1 MPKWCVIQPGW
12 LVRQLGLVPTF
23 AQRRMPNSTSRC
35 FLILLICHWSWI
47 GWRRNPTLEAVIRKG
62 LILIIGGK
70 EFVSQTSLS
79 RQSIGRT
86 CTGPDSVKLIIISIT
101 LKQSGGQ
108 NMNTSVK
115 EIN

>member
-62 LILIIGGK
+62 LIIIIGK
-70 EFVSQTSLS
+70 QKNLWVKHL
-79 RQSIGRT
+79 R
-86 CTGPDSVKLIIISIT
+86 SVNPLEEPAPA
-101 LKQSGGQ
+101 LLLQ
-108 NMNTSVK
+108 N
-115 EIN
+115 